1 LREAFGNTAS
11 EFVGVMM
18 RKLIAHQVDGEA
30 GKLVSPP
37 FGLI

>member
-1 LREAFGNTAS
+1 MGRVPIPADAI
-11 EFVGVMM
+11 V
-18 RKLIAHQVDGEA
+18 AHQVDGEA